1 MIITSS
7 QQIQDRLNPSEQMDV
22 QEFEHIT
29 MLFGSYLCI
38 IKNKKLNYLN
48 FLKIVVEDQK
58 AQQIYGKMVGDDS
71 FQNIVRM
78 YLNTTPNICRK
89 IFRSKFTPKTKNNK

>member
-7 QQIQDRLNPSEQMDV
+7 QQIQERLNPADQINI
-22 QEFEHIT
+22 QEFEMIT
-29 MLFGSYLCI
+29 MIFGSYLCI

-48 FLKIVVEDQK
+48 FLKFIVEDKK
-58 AQQIYGKMVGDDS
+58 ARDIYCRMLDDDC
-71 FQNIVRM
+71 FQNVIRM

-89 IFRSKFTPKTKNNK
+89 IFRSKFTPKK